1 MYNKFFKVF
10 LDFTFA
16 LIGLLILSPVIIV
29 LSILLYFFNKGEIF
43 FLQKRPGKNEKIFN
57 IIKFR
62 TMTNAVDATGNLLPD
77 DQRIT
82 KIGHWIRQLS
92 LDESL
97 QLINVLK
104 GEMSLVGPRPLLVD
118 YLGIYNDNHKKRH
131 LVKPG
136 ITGWAQVNGR
146 NHISWERKFDL
157 DIMYV
162 DRLSFWFD
170 VKILYL
176 TIKKVL
182 LREAINSDTNVNV
195 EPFKGYG

>member
-1 MYNKFFKVF
+1 MYKRFFKSF
-10 LDFTFA
+10 IDFIVAFT
-16 LIGLLILSPVIIV
+16 GLLMLSPLIIV
-29 LSILLYFFNKGEIF
+29 LSVLLYFYNKGDVF
-43 FLQKRPGKNEKIFN
+43 FLQKRPGKNEKIFS
-57 IIKFR
+57 IIKFK
-62 TMTNAVDATGNLLPD
+62 TMTSEVDADGNLLPD
-77 DQRIT
+77 ELRIT

-118 YLGIYNDNHKKRH
+118 YLGIYNEVHKKRH

-157 DIMYV
+157 DIIYIERV
-162 DRLSFWFD
+162 SFWFD
-170 VKILYL
+170 IKILYL
-176 TIKKVL
+176 TVKKVL
-182 LREAINSDTNVNV
+182 LREAINSDKNVSV